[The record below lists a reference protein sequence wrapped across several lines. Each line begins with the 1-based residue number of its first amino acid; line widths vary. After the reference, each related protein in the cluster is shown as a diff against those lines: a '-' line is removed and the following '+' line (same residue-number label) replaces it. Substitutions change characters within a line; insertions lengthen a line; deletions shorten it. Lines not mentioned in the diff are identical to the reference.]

1 MKTTHTLR
9 RILSVWREWDL
20 FERALVGGIVIA
32 VALAVAVPSPSVAV
46 VLASMALCLLTGF
59 ALGRRH

>member
-9 RILSVWREWDL
+9 RILSVRRERDL
-20 FERALVGGIVIA
+20 FGATGWLNVRAPA
-32 VALAVAVPSPSVAV
+32 KTPWSVAV
-46 VLASMALCLLTGF
+46 VLAGTALCMLTGF